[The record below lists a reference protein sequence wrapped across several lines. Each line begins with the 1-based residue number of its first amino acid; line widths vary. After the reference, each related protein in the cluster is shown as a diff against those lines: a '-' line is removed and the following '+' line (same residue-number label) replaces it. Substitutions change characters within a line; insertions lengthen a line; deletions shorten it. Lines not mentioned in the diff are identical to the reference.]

1 VENRKRLI
9 TFLIFVGLFS
19 FSYWI
24 GSILEVPQEDAEAFM
39 EEFQDLIEDLDGL
52 GIFFHNATI
61 GMPMFIPGFGVAWG
75 FFTSWQTG
83 YAFAAI
89 VTVTPILENLPG
101 GPIASLSL
109 LYLSPFGLMELVAY
123 SLGMSRSFLL
133 VHKLI
138 KKISIKPDA
147 KIVGIEVGIAAGL
160 LLAGGFLEIY
170 MIESLGDAAFEV
182 FE

>member
-1 VENRKRLI
+1 MENRKRLL

-19 FSYWI
+19 LSYWL
-24 GSILEVPQEDAEAFM
+24 GSTWEVPQEDAEAFM
-39 EEFQDLIEDLDGL
+39 EEFRDLIEDLDGL

-101 GPIASLSL
+101 GSLAL

-133 VHKLI
+133 IHKLI

-170 MIESLGDAAFEV
+170 MIESLGDAALEV